1 MRIYPTDSPRAAAR
15 ILALAMIVDGDL
27 APAELRT
34 LARTGVLEEIDID
47 FDTFQDLMGE
57 LCEDML
63 IDAAGR
69 RDVELEPEALD
80 RMLGEVRDPALR
92 RRLLAAMSRIADADG
107 VLADAEAT
115 LLAHAAAAWSGD
127 RLPAAA

>member
-1 MRIYPTDSPRAAAR
+1 MRSYPTDSPRAAAR

-27 APAELRT
+27 APAELQA
-34 LARTGVLEEIDID
+34 LARTGVLQDIDID
-47 FDTFQDLMGE
+47 FEAFQDLLGD

-69 RDVELEPEALD
+69 RDVELDPEAID
-80 RMLGEVRDPALR
+80 AMLAEVRDPALR

-115 LLAHAAAAWSGD
+115 LLAHAAAAWSGE